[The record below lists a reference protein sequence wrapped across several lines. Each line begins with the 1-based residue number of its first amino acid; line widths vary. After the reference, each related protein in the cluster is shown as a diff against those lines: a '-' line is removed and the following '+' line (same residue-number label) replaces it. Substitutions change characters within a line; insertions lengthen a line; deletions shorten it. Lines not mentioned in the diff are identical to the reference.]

1 MHIQDDKSSFLAY
14 ELGLLSLKA
23 ALSTRAK
30 SWPIYSASCKEHQR
44 NDVKAA
50 FRTELSSLATIYAK
64 GPVSEGDHMA
74 LISALADRISC
85 QHEPSL
91 YKGRFR
97 HGVAQKLV
105 NIHLKYLWAA
115 GVIPEPPHCPI
126 DGIIRDLAGLK
137 YDWTVSDSVA
147 EYEAAI
153 AALRCGRS
161 LEHWLFGSFRSFV
174 VGHRR
179 DFQPAVPVPMARL
192 NAVRRAPASLCC
204 PRRLQADSVERAPQ
218 MTLGNPA
225 FFNDCQK
232 WERYAA
238 MANWCSEVNA

>member
-1 MHIQDDKSSFLAY
+1 MKSMTQPRTSLPERPQIETREYGQTDPAPQLWPAASLHINTHNVSHMHIQDDKSSFLAY

-30 SWPIYSASCKEHQR
+30 DWPIYSANRKEHQR
-44 NDVKAA
+44 SEVKAA
-50 FRTELSSLATIYAK
+50 FREELDSLAPKYAK
-64 GPVSEGDHMA
+64 GPVSENDHVA
-74 LISALADRISC
+74 LISSLADRISH
-85 QHEPSL
+85 QHESSL

-126 DGIIRDLAGLK
+126 DGIIRDLAGLN

-153 AALRCGRS
+153 AALRAHAQPRT
-161 LEHWLFGSFRSFV
+161 LATWELQEFR
-174 VGHRR
+174 
-179 DFQPAVPVPMARL
+179 
-192 NAVRRAPASLCC
+192 RRA
-204 PRRLQADSVERAPQ
+204 QA
-218 MTLGNPA
+218 
-225 FFNDCQK
+225 
-232 WERYAA
+232 
-238 MANWCSEVNA
+238 

>member
-1 MHIQDDKSSFLAY
+1 
-14 ELGLLSLKA
+14 
-23 ALSTRAK
+23 
-30 SWPIYSASCKEHQR
+30 
-44 NDVKAA
+44 
-50 FRTELSSLATIYAK
+50 
-64 GPVSEGDHMA
+64 MA

-153 AALRCGRS
+153 AELRVRAQPRT
-161 LEHWLFGSFRSFV
+161 LAIWELQEFR
-174 VGHRR
+174 
-179 DFQPAVPVPMARL
+179 
-192 NAVRRAPASLCC
+192 RRA
-204 PRRLQADSVERAPQ
+204 QA
-218 MTLGNPA
+218 
-225 FFNDCQK
+225 
-232 WERYAA
+232 
-238 MANWCSEVNA
+238 